1 MDPRLQSSFIP
12 KKPIVATPTRAASSI
27 NLFSLVSTVLF
38 IAAIAV
44 SAGAFFYEKLLV
56 KQVEANKQTLERA
69 KGAFDP
75 ELIREIVRLDSRI
88 ETGKKLLSSHVAVT
102 PLFDFLSSVTL
113 RSVRFRDFSFTYG
126 AQDKILVTMKGQAQ
140 SYAAVALQ
148 SDLLNS
154 QKALKDTIL
163 SDMTLEPTGLVSFNV
178 STTVDRS
185 VVSYNAGSTNAAS
198 TSTTPQQ

>member
-12 KKPIVATPTRAASSI
+12 KKPIVAAPARAASSI
-27 NLFSLVSTVLF
+27 NLFSLVSTILF
-38 IAAIAV
+38 VSAIAL

-56 KQVEANKQTLERA
+56 KQVETNKQTLERA
-69 KGAFDP
+69 KDAFDP

-88 ETGKKLLSSHVAVT
+88 ETGKKLLSSHIAVT
-102 PLFDFLSSVTL
+102 PLFDFISSVTL
-113 RSVRFRDFSFTYG
+113 RSVRFRDFNFTYDS
-126 AQDKILVTMKGQAQ
+126 QDKILVTMKGQAQ

-148 SDLLNS
+148 SDLLNA
-154 QKALKDTIL
+154 QKALKNTIL

-185 VVSYNAGSTNAAS
+185 VVAYGAGSSNGATA
-198 TSTTPQQ
+198 TTTKPQ